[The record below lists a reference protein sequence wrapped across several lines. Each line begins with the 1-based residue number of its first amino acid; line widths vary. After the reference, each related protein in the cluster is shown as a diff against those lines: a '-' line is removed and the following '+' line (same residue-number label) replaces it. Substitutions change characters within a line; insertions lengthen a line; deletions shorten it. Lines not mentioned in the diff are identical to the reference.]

1 MDVANDG
8 MLLFDDFDFRA
19 FHLAEESPFSTAAR
33 CINEVVS
40 SLNSF
45 LLRTFVAS
53 FLQFLIS
60 VSMYQN
66 VFSNLLIGLVGLVLV
81 WSNADRSELV
91 VPLLVYFIITTFIIL
106 IGAIPRKGIFCA
118 ALTIF
123 FVIFCQMFYAPT
135 DFTMIR
141 GAIMVAAMKLISLA
155 FDTEERTLNTKSC
168 DVWRSP
174 NILQRTA
181 SLFAFVFNPSTVLF
195 GPPVQFGQFE
205 EWTFRRFHPFA
216 PLPLMRRFLQFV
228 LQMLFSLMFL
238 ALSSCLLDSE
248 SDFFPVA
255 LTPWLIRHYLNAQS
269 FRFSHFFVCHFAS
282 ACAILAGYPTVE
294 ITRWTSIEWPQSM
307 ADVVVYWNKPMH
319 SFLHKYVY
327 RQAKDQLGGFC
338 SILLTFAV
346 SSALH
351 GLDVQMIAVLLSL
364 GFFAF
369 SETRLRDCLS
379 FWLSACVRARECPE
393 GCHHRHKRGQPLVIA
408 IRLCFTLINILL
420 LVYLGA
426 PFHGEGQFTG
436 YSAEHLLGIWAGE
449 ASKLCQDEKKRAE
462 AEAVKGERALID
474 YPGN

>member
-1 MDVANDG
+1 MS
-8 MLLFDDFDFRA
+8 FPICS
-19 FHLAEESPFSTAAR
+19 LA
-33 CINEVVS
+33 
-40 SLNSF
+40 
-45 LLRTFVAS
+45 
-53 FLQFLIS
+53 
-60 VSMYQN
+60 
-66 VFSNLLIGLVGLVLV
+66 LIGFVLV

-91 VPLLVYFIITTFIIL
+91 VPLLVYFIITTSIIL

-123 FVIFCQMFYAPT
+123 FVIFCQMFYAST

-141 GAIMVAAMKLISLA
+141 GAMMVAAMKQISLA
-155 FDTEERTLNTKSC
+155 FDTEERTLNTK
-168 DVWRSP
+168 
-174 NILQRTA
+174 RTA
-181 SLFAFVFNPSTVLF
+181 SMFAFVFNPSTVLF
-195 GPPVQFGQFE
+195 GPPIQFGQFE
-205 EWTFRRFHPFA
+205 EWTFHRFHRFA

-228 LQMLFSLMFL
+228 HQMLFSLMFL
-238 ALSSCLLDSE
+238 ALSSCLLDSD

-327 RQAKDQLGGFC
+327 RRAKNQLGGFC

-393 GCHHRHKRGQPLVIA
+393 GCHHRHKRDQSSVFA
-408 IRLCFTLINILL
+408 VRLCFTLINICL

-436 YSAEHLLGIWAGE
+436 YSAEHLLDIWAGQFRFSGHLF
-449 ASKLCQDEKKRAE
+449 AIA
-462 AEAVKGERALID
+462 AFALSFIGLRGGVEVV
-474 YPGN
+474 PR

>member
-135 DFTMIR
+135 DFTMSKAYLDFHCWADPR
-141 GAIMVAAMKLISLA
+141 CHNGKDAEHKKLRRLA
-155 FDTEERTLNTKSC
+155 VTEY
-168 DVWRSP
+168 SP
-174 NILQRTA
+174 KDGFIVRLRFQ
-181 SLFAFVFNPSTVLF
+181 P
-195 GPPVQFGQFE
+195 